1 MLLILSVML
10 SILFALTLPT
20 QLPQEPKYDM
30 QIRQLVF
37 LVTPEK
43 PVSLDEKEVQK
54 KQMEHLQY
62 LEGLWKKGK
71 ALLVGPLQ
79 DAGKYRGLILLDVKT
94 KEEAEALMSKDPYVQ
109 AGAMGL
115 ETHGWFVA
123 RNVPQKGPKFL
134 DIEPLWFGF
143 LKRNPDVQKVSDE
156 EAKEIQAG
164 HMANIGKMA
173 ESGDLVL
180 AGPIDKGGDF
190 RGIFIFRT
198 PEKEKILELASHDPA
213 INKGRLRLELFR
225 WYTAK
230 GTFPR

>member
-1 MLLILSVML
+1 ML
-10 SILFALTLPT
+10 SLLLALTMSS
-20 QLPQEPKYDM
+20 QEPEYDM
-30 QIRQLVF
+30 KLRQLVF

-43 PVSLDEKEVQK
+43 PAVLTQDEIQR

-62 LEGLWKKGK
+62 LEGLWKEGK

-79 DAGKYRGLILLDVKT
+79 DAGKYRGLILLDVEK
-94 KEEAEALMSKDPYVQ
+94 KEEAEALMNKDPYVQ
-109 AGAMGL
+109 AGAMAV

-123 RNVPQKGPKFL
+123 RNVPKKGPKFL

-143 LKRNPDVQKVSDE
+143 LKRNPDAPKVSED

-180 AGPIDKGGDF
+180 AGPIANGGDF

-198 PEKEKILELASHDPA
+198 PEKEKIVELASHDPA
-213 INKGRLRLELFR
+213 ISKNRLKLELFR

-230 GTFPR
+230 GTFPK

>member
-1 MLLILSVML
+1 ML
-10 SILFALTLPT
+10 SIVLALTILQQAP
-20 QLPQEPKYDM
+20 EKPKYDM
-30 QIRQLVF
+30 QVRQLVF

-43 PVSLDEKEVQK
+43 PVSLTKEEVQK
-54 KQMEHLQY
+54 KQMEHLKY
-62 LEGLWKKGK
+62 LEGLWKEGK
-71 ALLVGPLQ
+71 ALMVGPLQ

-94 KEEAEALMSKDPYVQ
+94 KEEAEALMSKDPYVL
-109 AGAMGL
+109 AGAMGM

-143 LKRNPDVQKVSDE
+143 LKRNTDAPKVSDE

-164 HMANIGKMA
+164 HMANINKMA

-180 AGPIDKGGDF
+180 AGPVADGGDF

-198 PEKEKILELASHDPA
+198 PEKEKIMELASHDPA
-213 INKGRLRLELFR
+213 INKNRLKLELFR

-230 GTFPR
+230 GTFPKQP